1 VTVSTPPWDAVIVGA
16 GIAGA
21 LTAYKLA
28 AAGKRVLVLDAG
40 PAVPPNRGEYMQ
52 RFYLAMSKVP
62 ESPYPDIPDAPRPRS
77 DDPGTLTTNPAQ
89 PTPGSY
95 LVQTGPLPFAS
106 TYERVGGGT
115 TWHWLG
121 TALRLLPNDFRTQTA
136 YGAGVDWPLTYDQLE
151 PWYCQAESEIGVA
164 GDVPAQSYLGLRFS
178 QAYPMPG
185 IAQSYADQRL
195 KAAIGTMTFEGSPV
209 TVSPTPQARNSQPYD
224 GRRACAG
231 NTNCIPICP
240 IQAKYDASVHL
251 NKAQQLGA
259 TVWYQTVVD
268 TLTVDPVSGRVTGV
282 SYKQYQVP
290 DGPATAS
297 GTVSGTLVVMA
308 AHAIETPKIL
318 LNSATSTLPGGVAN
332 RSGMV
337 GRNLMDH
344 PVQLSWA
351 LMNDPVYPFRGPLS
365 TSGIESLRD
374 GDFRRQRAPFRM
386 EMGNEGWNWA
396 AGDPWTTVNAAV
408 SGLSPTTGA
417 PVPPV
422 FGTQLVQQ
430 VNSLVTRQIRFG
442 SLVEQQPLTTN
453 RVTLSSVRDNLG
465 NPRPQ
470 ISYSLDDYTMKG
482 FAAARQAA
490 QAVFAQVGARDFT
503 VVPSAPFE
511 APFVFEY
518 DGQSY
523 QLNGAGHVMGTYRM
537 GSDPATS
544 VVGPTLKS
552 HDHPNLYLLGSG
564 VFPTVGTANPTLTI
578 AALTLMAAPAML
590 QDLA

>member
-1 VTVSTPPWDAVIVGA
+1 VTVNTPTWDAVIVGA

-28 AAGKRVLVLDAG
+28 LAGKRVLVLDAG
-40 PAVPPNRGEYMQ
+40 PAVPPNRGDYMQ
-52 RFYLAMSKVP
+52 RFYTAMSKVP
-62 ESPYPDIPDAPRPRS
+62 ESPYPDIPDAARPRS
-77 DDPGTLTTNPAQ
+77 DDSGTLTTNPAQ
-89 PTPGSY
+89 PTPNSY

-121 TALRLLPNDFRTQTA
+121 TALRLLPNDFQTQTT
-136 YGAGVDWPLTYDQLE
+136 YGVGVDWPITYDQLE
-151 PWYCQAESEIGVA
+151 MWYCQAEAEIGVA
-164 GDVPAQSYLGLRFS
+164 GDMSQQSYLNLTFS
-178 QAYPMPG
+178 QQYPMPG
-185 IAQSYADQRL
+185 IAQSYADAQMA
-195 KAAIGTMTFEGSPV
+195 AAIGSGMTFDGLPV
-209 TVSPTPQARNSQPYD
+209 TVTPTPQARNSRPYD
-224 GRRACAG
+224 GRRQCAG

-251 NKAQQLGA
+251 NKARQLGV
-259 TVWYQTVVD
+259 TVWAQTVVD
-268 TLTVDPVSGRVTGV
+268 RLMVDPVSGRITGV

-290 DGPATAS
+290 DGPATAT

-351 LMNDPVYPFRGPLS
+351 RMTTPVYPFRGPLS

-374 GDFRRQRAPFRM
+374 GPFRTQRAPFRM

-396 AGDPWTTVNAAV
+396 AGDPYTTVNAAIT
-408 SGLSPTTGA
+408 GNGSPG
-417 PVPPV
+417 VI
-422 FGTQLVQQ
+422 GG
-430 VNSLVTRQIRFG
+430 SLVSAVNQGVIGQVRFG
-442 SLVEQQPLTTN
+442 SLVEQQPLSTN
-453 RVTLSSVRDNLG
+453 RVTLSPVMDSLG
-465 NPRPQ
+465 IPRPQ
-470 ISYSLDDYTMKG
+470 ISYDLDAYTMAG

-490 QAVFAQVGARDFT
+490 QAVFQRIGAQDFT
-503 VVPSAPFE
+503 VPTPPTPTGPWPFN
-511 APFVFEY
+511 F
-518 DGQSY
+518 SY
-523 QLNGAGHVMGTYRM
+523 QGQEYTLNGAGHVMGTYRM
-537 GSDPATS
+537 GNDPTQS

-564 VFPTVGTANPTLTI
+564 VFPTVGTSNPTLTI
-578 AALTLMAAPAML
+578 AALALMAAPAML

>member
-1 VTVSTPPWDAVIVGA
+1 VTVNTPTWDAVIVGA

-28 AAGKRVLVLDAG
+28 LAGKRVLVLDAG
-40 PAVPPNRGEYMQ
+40 PAVPPNRGDYMQ
-52 RFYLAMSKVP
+52 RFYTAMSKVP
-62 ESPYPDIPDAPRPRS
+62 ESPYPDIPDAARPRS
-77 DDPGTLTTNPAQ
+77 DDSGTLTTNPAQ
-89 PTPGSY
+89 PTPNSY

-121 TALRLLPNDFRTQTA
+121 TALRLLPNDFQTQTT
-136 YGAGVDWPLTYDQLE
+136 YGVGVDWPITYDQLE
-151 PWYCQAESEIGVA
+151 MWYCQAEAEIGVA
-164 GDVPAQSYLGLRFS
+164 GDMSQQSYLNLTFS
-178 QAYPMPG
+178 QQYPMPG
-185 IAQSYADQRL
+185 IAQSYADAQMA
-195 KAAIGTMTFEGSPV
+195 AAIGSGMTFDGLPV
-209 TVSPTPQARNSQPYD
+209 TVTPTPQARNSRPYD
-224 GRRACAG
+224 GRRQCAG

-251 NKAQQLGA
+251 NKARQLGV
-259 TVWYQTVVD
+259 TVWSQTVVD
-268 TLTVDPVSGRVTGV
+268 RLMVDPGSGRITGV

-290 DGPATAS
+290 DGPATAT

-351 LMNDPVYPFRGPLS
+351 RMTTPVYPFRGPLS

-374 GDFRRQRAPFRM
+374 GPFRTQRAPFRM

-396 AGDPWTTVNAAV
+396 AGDPYTTVNAAIT
-408 SGLSPTTGA
+408 GNGSPG
-417 PVPPV
+417 VI
-422 FGTQLVQQ
+422 GG
-430 VNSLVTRQIRFG
+430 SLVSAVNQGVIGQVRFG
-442 SLVEQQPLTTN
+442 SLVEQQPLSTN
-453 RVTLSSVRDNLG
+453 RVTLSPVMDSLG
-465 NPRPQ
+465 IPRPQ
-470 ISYSLDDYTMKG
+470 ISYDLDAYTMAG

-490 QAVFAQVGARDFT
+490 QAVFQRIGAQDFT
-503 VVPSAPFE
+503 VPTPPTPTGPWPFN
-511 APFVFEY
+511 F
-518 DGQSY
+518 SY
-523 QLNGAGHVMGTYRM
+523 QGQEYTLNGAGHVMGTYRM
-537 GSDPATS
+537 GNDPTQS

-564 VFPTVGTANPTLTI
+564 VFPRWAPPT
-578 AALTLMAAPAML
+578 PPSPSRRSR
-590 QDLA
+590 

>member
-1 VTVSTPPWDAVIVGA
+1 VTVNTPTWDAVIVGA

-28 AAGKRVLVLDAG
+28 LAGKRVLVLDAG
-40 PAVPPNRGEYMQ
+40 PAVPPNRGDYMQ
-52 RFYLAMSKVP
+52 RFYTAMSKVP
-62 ESPYPDIPDAPRPRS
+62 ESPYPDIPDAARPRS
-77 DDPGTLTTNPAQ
+77 DDSGTLTTNPAQ
-89 PTPGSY
+89 PTPNSY

-121 TALRLLPNDFRTQTA
+121 TALRLLPNDFQTQTT
-136 YGAGVDWPLTYDQLE
+136 YGVGVDWPITYDQLE
-151 PWYCQAESEIGVA
+151 MWYCQAEAEIGVA
-164 GDVPAQSYLGLRFS
+164 GDMSQQSYLNLTFS
-178 QAYPMPG
+178 QQYPMPG
-185 IAQSYADQRL
+185 IAQSYADAQMA
-195 KAAIGTMTFEGSPV
+195 AAIGSGMTFDGLPV
-209 TVSPTPQARNSQPYD
+209 TVTPTPQARNSRPYD
-224 GRRACAG
+224 GRRQCAG

-251 NKAQQLGA
+251 NKARQLGV
-259 TVWYQTVVD
+259 TVWPQTVVD
-268 TLTVDPVSGRVTGV
+268 RLMVDPVSGRITGV

-290 DGPATAS
+290 DGPATAT

-351 LMNDPVYPFRGPLS
+351 RMTTPVYPFRGPLS

-374 GDFRRQRAPFRM
+374 GPFRTQRAPFRM

-396 AGDPWTTVNAAV
+396 AGDPYTTVNAAIT
-408 SGLSPTTGA
+408 GNGSPG
-417 PVPPV
+417 VI
-422 FGTQLVQQ
+422 GG
-430 VNSLVTRQIRFG
+430 SLVSAVNQGVIGQVRFG
-442 SLVEQQPLTTN
+442 SLVEQQPLSTN
-453 RVTLSSVRDNLG
+453 RVTLSPVMDSLG
-465 NPRPQ
+465 IPRPQ
-470 ISYSLDDYTMKG
+470 ISYDLDAYTMAG

-490 QAVFAQVGARDFT
+490 QAVFQRIGAQDFT
-503 VVPSAPFE
+503 VPTPPTPTGPWPFN
-511 APFVFEY
+511 F
-518 DGQSY
+518 SY
-523 QLNGAGHVMGTYRM
+523 QGQEYTLNGAGHVMGTYRM
-537 GSDPATS
+537 GNDPTQS

-564 VFPTVGTANPTLTI
+564 VFPTVGTSNPTLTI
-578 AALTLMAAPAML
+578 AALALMAAPAML

>member
-1 VTVSTPPWDAVIVGA
+1 MNTPTWDAVIVGA

-28 AAGKRVLVLDAG
+28 LAGKRVLVLDAG
-40 PAVPPNRGEYMQ
+40 PAVPPNRGDYMQ
-52 RFYLAMSKVP
+52 RFYTAMSKVP

-77 DDPGTLTTNPAQ
+77 DDSGTLTTNPAR
-89 PTPGSY
+89 PTPNSY

-121 TALRLLPNDFRTQTA
+121 TALRLLPNDFQTQTT
-136 YGAGVDWPLTYDQLE
+136 YGVGVDWPITYDQLE
-151 PWYCQAESEIGVA
+151 TWYCQAEAEIGVA
-164 GDVPAQSYLGLRFS
+164 GDMNQQSYLNLTFS
-178 QAYPMPG
+178 QQYPMPG
-185 IAQSYADQRL
+185 IAQSYADTQMA
-195 KAAIGTMTFEGSPV
+195 AAIGSGMTFDGLPV
-209 TVSPTPQARNSQPYD
+209 TVTPTPQARNSRPYD
-224 GRRACAG
+224 GRRQCAG

-251 NKAQQLGA
+251 NKARQLGV
-259 TVWYQTVVD
+259 TVWSQTVVD
-268 TLTVDPVSGRVTGV
+268 RLVVDPGSGRITGV

-290 DGPATAS
+290 DGPATAT

-318 LNSATSTLPGGVAN
+318 LNSATSALPGGVAN

-351 LMNDPVYPFRGPLS
+351 RMTSPVYPFRGPLS

-374 GDFRRQRAPFRM
+374 GPFRTQRAPFRM

-396 AGDPWTTVNAAV
+396 AGDPYTTVNAAIT
-408 SGLSPTTGA
+408 GNGSPG
-417 PVPPV
+417 VI
-422 FGTQLVQQ
+422 GG
-430 VNSLVTRQIRFG
+430 SLVSAVNQGVIGQVRFG
-442 SLVEQQPLTTN
+442 SLVEQQPLSTN
-453 RVTLSSVRDNLG
+453 RVTLSPVMDSLG
-465 NPRPQ
+465 IPRPQ
-470 ISYSLDDYTMKG
+470 ISYDLDAYTMAG

-490 QAVFAQVGARDFT
+490 HAVFQRIGAQDFT
-503 VVPSAPFE
+503 EPTPPTSTGPWPFNFTYQE
-511 APFVFEY
+511 QEY
-518 DGQSY
+518 T
-523 QLNGAGHVMGTYRM
+523 LNGAGHVMGTYRM
-537 GSDPATS
+537 GNDPAQS

-564 VFPTVGTANPTLTI
+564 VFPTVGTSNPTLTI
-578 AALTLMAAPAML
+578 AALALMAAPAML

>member
-1 VTVSTPPWDAVIVGA
+1 VTVNTPTWDAVIVGA

-28 AAGKRVLVLDAG
+28 LAGKRVLVLDAG
-40 PAVPPNRGEYMQ
+40 PAVPPNRGDYMQ
-52 RFYLAMSKVP
+52 RFYTAMSKVP
-62 ESPYPDIPDAPRPRS
+62 ESPYPDIPDAARPRS
-77 DDPGTLTTNPAQ
+77 DDSGTLTTNPAQ
-89 PTPGSY
+89 PTPNSY

-121 TALRLLPNDFRTQTA
+121 TALRLLPNDFQTQTT
-136 YGAGVDWPLTYDQLE
+136 YGVGVDWPITYDQLE
-151 PWYCQAESEIGVA
+151 MWYCQAEAEIGVA
-164 GDVPAQSYLGLRFS
+164 GDMSQQSYLNLTFS
-178 QAYPMPG
+178 QQYPMPG
-185 IAQSYADQRL
+185 IAQSYADAQMA
-195 KAAIGTMTFEGSPV
+195 AAIGSGMTFDGLPV
-209 TVSPTPQARNSQPYD
+209 TVTPTPQARNSRPYD
-224 GRRACAG
+224 GRRQCAG

-251 NKAQQLGA
+251 NKARQLGV
-259 TVWYQTVVD
+259 TVWSQTVVD
-268 TLTVDPVSGRVTGV
+268 RLMVDPGSGRITGV

-290 DGPATAS
+290 DGPATAT

-351 LMNDPVYPFRGPLS
+351 RMTTPVYPFRGPLS

-374 GDFRRQRAPFRM
+374 GPFRTQRAPFRM

-396 AGDPWTTVNAAV
+396 AGDPYTTVNAAIT
-408 SGLSPTTGA
+408 GNGSPG
-417 PVPPV
+417 VI
-422 FGTQLVQQ
+422 GG
-430 VNSLVTRQIRFG
+430 SLVSAVNQGVIGQVRFG
-442 SLVEQQPLTTN
+442 SLVEQQPLSTN
-453 RVTLSSVRDNLG
+453 RVTLSPVMDSLG
-465 NPRPQ
+465 IPRPQ
-470 ISYSLDDYTMKG
+470 ISYDLDAYTMAG

-490 QAVFAQVGARDFT
+490 QAVFQRIGAQDFT
-503 VVPSAPFE
+503 VPTPPTPTGPWPFN
-511 APFVFEY
+511 F
-518 DGQSY
+518 SY
-523 QLNGAGHVMGTYRM
+523 QGQEYTLNGAGHVMGTYRM
-537 GSDPATS
+537 GNDPTQS

-564 VFPTVGTANPTLTI
+564 VFPTVGTSNPTLTI
-578 AALTLMAAPAML
+578 AALALMAAPAML